1 MNAANAYLLDVLG
14 MLPAEFIGLCVCLNE
29 PKRRLSAW
37 QCLWAAGYL
46 FAILVIGPTNL
57 AVAEERVATATAAE
71 KTFQSAIASPED
83 IARWIGELGHET
95 FTVRQTA
102 ASQLLA
108 AGMSARE
115 ALVAVADGPDPE
127 TRAAARR
134 LIAQIDHS
142 EFHRRLEAFAAD
154 TEGRQGISLP
164 GWDQY
169 QKLVGGDP
177 PARAL
182 FVEMQRQEGGL
193 LRAMFGLS
201 KRTPGDLLDARLMR
215 LIQWPNVAGNRTA
228 SPPLGSCAAVLFLGS
243 IAEIEVSDNAAQLIE
258 VLLQRPP
265 ILESLRADKTEEP
278 VRRLVVGWV
287 LHCPS
292 KNEEI
297 LRRRLNLIS
306 AMAMKEAL
314 PLALNVLGG
323 EAPFRR
329 VHPFTR
335 AQAALVVGQL
345 GGREHVDKLE
355 PLLEDSSMCSPQ
367 AQLPG
372 QAGATVQVRD
382 VALVM
387 MIHLTDQ
394 RPADYGYLSARPQ
407 PQSKA
412 YSLQTLFRENNQQR
426 DEAIAKW
433 RKWRS
438 SQKGAGSPEKPAEKK

>member
-1 MNAANAYLLDVLG
+1 MLLAQFLRPWICLDQPQRL
-14 MLPAEFIGLCVCLNE
+14 LP
-29 PKRRLSAW
+29 AW
-37 QCLWAAGYL
+37 QCLLAAGLL
-46 FAILVIGPTNL
+46 FEISIVGATRVAT
-57 AVAEERVATATAAE
+57 AEERVATATAAE
-71 KTFQSAIASPED
+71 RTFQDAIASPED
-83 IARWIGELGHET
+83 VARWISELGHESY
-95 FTVRQTA
+95 TVRQTA

-108 AGMSARE
+108 AGMLARE

-127 TRAAARR
+127 TRSAARR
-134 LIAQIDHS
+134 LVAQIDHS

-177 PARAL
+177 AARAL

-193 LRAMFGLS
+193 LGTMFGLS
-201 KRTPGDLLDARLMR
+201 KRTPGDLLDSRLMR

-228 SPPLGSCAAVLFLGS
+228 SPPLGSCAALLFLGS
-243 IAEIEVSDNAAQLIE
+243 NAEIEVSDNAAQLIE

-265 ILESLRADKTEEP
+265 ILESLRADKADEP

-323 EAPFRR
+323 DAPFRR
-329 VHPFTR
+329 VHPLTR

-355 PLLEDSSMCSPQ
+355 PLLEDSSICSPIP

-438 SQKGAGSPEKPAEKK
+438 SQKGVASPEKPAEKK